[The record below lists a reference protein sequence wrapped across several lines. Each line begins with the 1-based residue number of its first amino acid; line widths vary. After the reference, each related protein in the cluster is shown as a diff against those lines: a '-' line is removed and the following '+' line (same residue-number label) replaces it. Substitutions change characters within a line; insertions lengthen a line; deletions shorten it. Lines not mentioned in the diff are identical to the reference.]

1 MPRTILIDPITRIEG
16 HAKITIELD
25 EQGSVNGAHFHVTQ
39 VRGFEKFCEGR
50 PFQEMPSLMA
60 RICGICPV
68 SHLLASATAC
78 DALMAVRIP
87 ETAAN
92 LRRVMNLAQV
102 IQSHALSFF
111 YLSSPDLLLGMDAD
125 PVKRNLVGVLAQAP
139 ELARDGIHLRQFGQH
154 IIESL
159 GGKRIHPGWIVPGG
173 VSEPLD
179 ASKRDELLKTIP
191 EARAKAE
198 RVLAWFKG
206 VLSNFRAETE
216 TFANFPS
223 LFMGMVDDDGMLTFS
238 NGTLR
243 IVDAAGAVVADRLDP
258 AQYMDFIG
266 EAVEP
271 WSYLKSAYY
280 KPFGYADAK
289 AHPAEML
296 HPAGMLHPDEMSHPD
311 GMYRVG
317 PLARLN
323 VVNGCRTERAHR
335 EWSEFRQ
342 RQAGAVS
349 SSFDYHYARL
359 IEILYGIERI
369 EQLLSDPDI
378 LNRHVRAYAQPN
390 NFEGVG
396 AAEAPRGTLFHHY
409 KIDANGLLTWVNLII
424 ATGQNNLAMNRGV
437 LQVARQYVR
446 GERIQEGALNRVEAV
461 IRAFDPCLSCST
473 HAVGQMPLDM
483 QLVRADGVVVDRI
496 VRG

>member
-1 MPRTILIDPITRIEG
+1 MARTILIDPVTRIEG

-25 EQGSVNGAHFHVTQ
+25 EAGNVNDAHFHVTQ

-68 SHLLASATAC
+68 SHLLASASAC
-78 DALMAVRIP
+78 DALMAVQIP
-87 ETAAN
+87 ETAAS

-125 PVKRNLVGVLAQAP
+125 PVKRNLVGVLQAAP
-139 ELARDGIHLRQFGQH
+139 ELAHDGIALRRFGQQ

-179 ASKRDELLKTIP
+179 SGKRDEILRAIP
-191 EARAKAE
+191 EAREKAE
-198 RVLAWFKG
+198 RVLVRFKA
-206 VLSNFRAETE
+206 LMDNFRAETE
-216 TFANFPS
+216 SFANFPS
-223 LFMGMVDDDGMLTFS
+223 LFMGMVDHDGLLVFS
-238 NGTLR
+238 NGKLR
-243 IVDAAGAVVADRLDP
+243 VVDAQGNIIADQLEP
-258 AQYMDFIG
+258 AQYMSFIG

-280 KPFGYADAK
+280 KPLGY
-289 AHPAEML
+289 
-296 HPAGMLHPDEMSHPD
+296 PD

-323 VVNGCRTERAHR
+323 VANGCGTERAHR
-335 EWSEFRQ
+335 EWVEFRQ
-342 RQAGAVS
+342 RQAGAVL

-369 EQLLSDPDI
+369 EQRLSDPQI
-378 LNRHVRAYAQPN
+378 LGKHVRAHAQPN

-396 AAEAPRGTLFHHY
+396 CAEAPRGTLFHHY
-409 KIDANGLLTWVNLII
+409 KIDEHGLMTWVNLII

-437 LQVARQYVR
+437 LQAAREYVH
-446 GERIQEGALNRVEAV
+446 GERIEQGALNRVEAV
-461 IRAFDPCLSCST
+461 IRTFDPCLSCST
-473 HAVGQMPLDM
+473 HAVGQMPLDI
-483 QLVRADGVVVDRI
+483 QLVRSDGVVVDRLK
-496 VRG
+496 RG